1 MKINILTVSGLLA
14 FALNFSGCA
23 ENDFNE
29 PANTCVETTWVKT
42 KEVQDIVALAT
53 LTGSTPTKY
62 IADDVIEAYVT
73 SNDERGNF
81 YKTVHLQTLPTTA
94 IPNPVGIVLS
104 LDKEGLFGKRFTP
117 GKKVTI
123 NLNGMYYA
131 IVDGSLK
138 LGSLFELTQ
147 VGRVAERDIDKFV
160 FPACDIKVPES
171 DLVRTMPIST
181 AITNANLNTLIELD
195 NVEFAD
201 ASLGRTLY
209 DVDSGGG
216 ATNHDIVD
224 ITTGVRTILRVSS
237 FAGFAGQKVPS
248 GSGKIRG
255 VLTKFGSTFQFMVRD
270 FSDFKLTSPRPFNFT
285 GTQTENFE
293 SYSTASTNQPMLTK
307 YLNLPV
313 VGTKS
318 WLVKTSSGFTKY
330 LEMTSFS
337 TNTTP
342 EKSRSLFLVPVDFTA
357 ASTLAFQIRTQFYN
371 GSCFKVYYTTNY
383 VPGEKISS
391 ATLYDISSSF
401 AIPTANTTPFVN
413 AGTYN
418 IPANVTGNGFFVFE
432 YVGSNL
438 TSAPVVTTTIQLDN
452 ITIN

>member
-14 FALNFSGCA
+14 LTLNLSGCA
-23 ENDFNE
+23 ETDFNE
-29 PANTCVETTWVKT
+29 PANDCVETTWIKT
-42 KEVQDIVALAT
+42 KEVSQIVAMAT
-53 LTGSTPTKY
+53 ATPTKY

-81 YKTVHLQTLPTTA
+81 YKTVTLQTLPTTA
-94 IPNPVGIVLS
+94 LPNPVGIVITI
-104 LDKEGLFGKRFTP
+104 DKEGLFGKRFTP
-117 GKKVTI
+117 GRKVTI
-123 NLNGMYYA
+123 HLKDMYYA

-138 LGSLFELTQ
+138 LGDLFEGNQ
-147 VGRVAERDIDKFV
+147 VGRIAEGDIDKFV
-160 FPACDIKVPES
+160 FPACDINVDES
-171 DLVRTMPIST
+171 EMVRTLPIST

-216 ATNHDIVD
+216 ATNHVVIDK
-224 ITTGVRTILRVSS
+224 TTGANTILRVSS
-237 FAGFAGQKVPS
+237 FAAFAGKKVPS

-270 FSDFKLTSPRPFNFT
+270 FSDFKLTSPRPYNFI
-285 GTQTENFE
+285 GAQTENFE
-293 SYSTASTNQPMLTK
+293 SFAINQLNMPK
-307 YLNLPV
+307 YVNLPV
-313 VGTKS
+313 EGTKS
-318 WLVKTSSGFTKY
+318 WLVKTSTGFTKY
-330 LEMTSFS
+330 LEMSSFGG
-337 TNTTP
+337 TV
-342 EKSRSLFLVPVDFTA
+342 EKNRTLFLMPVDFTA
-357 ASTLAFQIRTQFYN
+357 ASTLAFQIRTQFFN
-371 GSCFKVYYTTNY
+371 GSCFRVYYTTNY

-418 IPANVTGNGFFVFE
+418 IPVNVTGNGFFVFE
-432 YVGSNL
+432 YVGSSL
-438 TSAPVVTTTIQLDN
+438 TSGPIVTTTIQLDN